1 MKVFGIVGLLV
12 LAACSGASPDDT
24 FRTATSAGGGEAGS
38 GGEDGAGGDAS
49 SSSGGYA
56 PSTSSGSTVTGS
68 TSSGTCQPSI
78 TCASVG
84 AECGTILDDGCG
96 NQIDCPN
103 NCTGFLTCGGGGDQF
118 KCGCTPKTESDF
130 PNGCEVVDDGCGGTL
145 DLGSCGN
152 DPYYTCGGDA
162 PPDDEGNPGS
172 AGVANICNG
181 GCVSGEPNGEGEDW
195 CMERDLPPFPHF
207 CSVYFDTPPYDGC
220 EFSEIFEIAT
230 KPVWCCPN
238 P

>member
-38 GGEDGAGGDAS
+38 GGGAGGDAS

-68 TSSGTCQPSI
+68 TSSGTCQSSI

-130 PNGCEVVDDGCGGTL
+130 PNGCEIVDDGCGGTL

-181 GCVSGEPNGEGEDW
+181 GCTRNEDPDWQFW
-195 CMERDLPPFPHF
+195 CEHRDQPYYSWK
-207 CSVYFDTPPYDGC
+207 CSVNVDVAPFDSC
-220 EFSEIFEIAT
+220 EQQLSPDEPEGY
-230 KPVWCCPN
+230 WCCPN
-238 P
+238 AE